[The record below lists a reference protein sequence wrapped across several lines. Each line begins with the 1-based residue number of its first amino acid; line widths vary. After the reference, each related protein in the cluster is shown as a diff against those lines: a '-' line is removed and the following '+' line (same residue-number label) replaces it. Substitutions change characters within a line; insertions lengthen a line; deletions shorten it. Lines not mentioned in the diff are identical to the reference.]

1 MFVFV
6 FSKMVGM
13 VPLMNNLMK
22 SDVYSLLKIISHC
35 ISYRYTDNVPIRYF
49 TGMMRNVTDVAR
61 TIR

>member
-1 MFVFV
+1 MFFLA
-6 FSKMVGM
+6 KMADM

-22 SDVYSLLKIISHC
+22 SVVYSLLKIISHC

-49 TGMMRNVTDVAR
+49 TGMMRNVTDSAR